1 MKKRFSR
8 GFVAAVA
15 CLAGWAGVAAA
26 QTTPEFQDPIRIPV
40 YNVPDSDF
48 IDYTFGQV
56 LQKAGYNV
64 EYLKIDYTAHFT
76 ALEFGDVDLSP
87 AVWGTSKDL
96 IDKTVQSGEVV
107 NAGSAGVKTR
117 ESWWYPN
124 YVGELCPGLPDWKAL
139 NDPTCIKALS
149 NSESGGKI
157 NYLGTPPDF
166 AAYDVERIKA
176 LGLDVHITLP
186 GTVGT
191 MVATMQG
198 AIQKREPIIGWGMT
212 PHWLYGSGQGRFV
225 EFPPFDDRCPTD
237 PSWGVNPHEVW
248 DCALS
253 VGDIVKL
260 YNARFAQ
267 KAPYALKILTNF
279 KLTSDDVAKGIARQD
294 IDKATPEQAAK
305 EWIDGNTEV
314 WSKWLH

>member
-1 MKKRFSR
+1 MKNHRIKLTI
-8 GFVAAVA
+8 AI
-15 CLAGWAGVAAA
+15 AAA
-26 QTTPEFQDPIRIPV
+26 LASSTGMALSQDAKFQGTVRIPV

-48 IDYTFGQV
+48 VDYTFGQV

-96 IDKTVQSGEVV
+96 IDKTVESGSVK
-107 NAGSAGVKTR
+107 NAGSAGVKTK
-117 ESWWYPN
+117 ETWWYPN

-139 NDPTCIKALS
+139 KDPACIKALS
-149 NSESGGKI
+149 TSASGDQI

-166 AAYDVERIKA
+166 AAYDDERIKA
-176 LGLDVHITLP
+176 LGLNVHITLP

-198 AIQKREPIIGWGMT
+198 AIQKKEPIIGWGMT
-212 PHWLYGSGQGRFV
+212 PHWLYGSDQGKFV
-225 EFPPFDDRCPTD
+225 EFPEYDDRCPTD
-237 PSWGVNPHEVW
+237 PSWGENPDAVW

-253 VGDIVKL
+253 TGDIVKL
-260 YNARFAQ
+260 YNVEFAE
-267 KAPYALKILTNF
+267 KAPDVLKIFDQF
-279 KLTSDDVAKGIARQD
+279 KLTSDDVAKGISRQD
-294 IDKATPEQAAK
+294 VDGVTPEQAAQ
-305 EWIDGNTEV
+305 EWIDANSGI
-314 WSKWLH
+314 WSSWLR

>member
-1 MKKRFSR
+1 MKNHRIKLTI
-8 GFVAAVA
+8 AI
-15 CLAGWAGVAAA
+15 AAA
-26 QTTPEFQDPIRIPV
+26 LASSTGMALSQDAKFQGTVRIPV

-48 IDYTFGQV
+48 VDYTFGQV

-96 IDKTVQSGEVV
+96 IDKTVESGSVK
-107 NAGSAGVKTR
+107 NAGSAGVKTK
-117 ESWWYPN
+117 ETWWYPN

-139 NDPTCIKALS
+139 KDPACIKALS
-149 NSESGGKI
+149 TSASGDQI

-166 AAYDVERIKA
+166 AAYDDERIKA
-176 LGLDVHITLP
+176 LGLNVHITLP

-198 AIQKREPIIGWGMT
+198 AIQKKEPIIGWGMT
-212 PHWLYGSGQGRFV
+212 PHWLYGSDQGKFV
-225 EFPPFDDRCPTD
+225 EFPEFDDRCPTD
-237 PSWGVNPHEVW
+237 PSWGENPDAVW

-253 VGDIVKL
+253 TGDIVKL
-260 YNARFAQ
+260 YNVEFAE
-267 KAPYALKILTNF
+267 KAPDVLKIFDQF
-279 KLTSDDVAKGIARQD
+279 KLTSDDVAKGISRQD
-294 IDKATPEQAAK
+294 VDGVTPEQAAQ
-305 EWIDGNTEV
+305 EWIDANSGI
-314 WSKWLH
+314 WSSWLR

>member
-1 MKKRFSR
+1 MKTYQSS
-8 GFVAAVA
+8 
-15 CLAGWAGVAAA
+15 LLAAA
-26 QTTPEFQDPIRIPV
+26 FAIVVAGAGSANAQNAPEFTEPIRIPV

-48 IDYTFGQV
+48 IDYAFGQI
-56 LQKAGYNV
+56 LTKAGYNV

-76 ALEFGDVDLSP
+76 ALEFGDIDMSP

-96 IDKTVQSGEVV
+96 VDKTIKSGEVV

-139 NDPTCIKALS
+139 LDPACVKALS
-149 NSESGGKI
+149 TPETGGAI

-166 AAYDVERIKA
+166 AAYDPERIKA
-176 LGLDVHITLP
+176 LGLNAHITLP

-191 MVATMQG
+191 MVATMKG
-198 AIQKREPIIGWGMT
+198 AIEKRQPIIGWGMT
-212 PHWLYGSGQGRFV
+212 PHWLYGSGQGKFV
-225 EFPPFDDRCPTD
+225 EFPEFDDRCPTD
-237 PSWGVNPHEVW
+237 ASWGINPNEVW

-260 YNARFAQ
+260 YNVNFAK
-267 KAPYALKILTNF
+267 KAPYAIKILTNF
-279 KLTSDDVAKGIARQD
+279 QLSTDDVATGISRQD
-294 IDKATPEQAAK
+294 VDGATPEQAAQ
-305 EWIDGNTEV
+305 EWVDRNTEV
-314 WSKWLH
+314 WSKWLK